1 MLNQTP
7 KEKKVFIKS
16 FGCQMNVY
24 DSERMAEALIPLG
37 YKSTP
42 REEDADLI
50 ILNTCHI
57 REKAT
62 EKIYSEV
69 GRLKPIKQKNPDLK
83 ITVAGCVAQAEGK
96 EIIRRQPMVDILVG
110 PQAYHKLPELI
121 KNYDKKPVALEL
133 DQNGK
138 FDWSH
143 RGKPNAVKVSSFL
156 TVQEGCDKFCT
167 FCVVPYT
174 RGKEYSRPVA
184 EIINEAREL
193 IGSGARE
200 LVLLGQNVNAYHG
213 LGQDNRN
220 WSLADLIWKI
230 SELPD
235 LQRIRFVTSH
245 PNEMT
250 LDLMTAFRD
259 CPKLMPY
266 LHLPIQSGSDRILQL
281 MNRKHT
287 QAEYVEIISRLREY
301 RPDIAISGDFIV
313 GFPEETEEDF
323 QETLNVVKKVGFI
336 KSFSFK
342 YSPRPG
348 TPAAERV
355 QVDSDTQSERL
366 HRLQNLLSEY
376 QFTEQRNMVGNHCQ
390 VLFEREG
397 RLEGQLVGKSEH
409 FQVVF
414 GHVPVSWIGKV
425 GTMKIVDANVNSLQG
440 ELVN

>member
-1 MLNQTP
+1 MLNQTQ
-7 KEKKVFIKS
+7 KEKQVFIKS
-16 FGCQMNVY
+16 YGCQMNVY
-24 DSERMAEALIPLG
+24 DSERMAEALIPMG
-37 YKSTP
+37 YKSTS

-83 ITVAGCVAQAEGK
+83 ITVAGCVAQAEGE

-121 KNYDKKPVALEL
+121 KNHDKKPVALDL
-133 DQNGK
+133 DQSGK
-138 FDWSH
+138 FDWPH
-143 RGKPNAVKVSSFL
+143 RGTPNTVKVSSFL

-174 RGKEYSRPVA
+174 RGQEYSRPVA

-193 IGSGARE
+193 ISSGARE

-213 LGQDNRN
+213 LGQDNRS

-266 LHLPIQSGSDRILQL
+266 LHLPIQSGSDRILKL

-287 QAEYVEIISRLREY
+287 QAE
-301 RPDIAISGDFIV
+301 
-313 GFPEETEEDF
+313 
-323 QETLNVVKKVGFI
+323 
-336 KSFSFK
+336 
-342 YSPRPG
+342 
-348 TPAAERV
+348 
-355 QVDSDTQSERL
+355 
-366 HRLQNLLSEY
+366 
-376 QFTEQRNMVGNHCQ
+376 
-390 VLFEREG
+390 
-397 RLEGQLVGKSEH
+397 
-409 FQVVF
+409 
-414 GHVPVSWIGKV
+414 
-425 GTMKIVDANVNSLQG
+425 
-440 ELVN
+440 